1 MRITSFS
8 IRNFKSIQ
16 EIHVDQADSAMIIVG
31 KNSTGKTAILDGLL
45 AVFGIYQ
52 ICPEDFNLSRSNIEV
67 DMTLEITQGDLQLL
81 NSLGVVS
88 KYKRM
93 DIWLKEFWSRLPSYQ
108 EGTLRFT
115 FEANYSGEIR
125 YGDGFRKNNKYI
137 AQLLPK
143 VYYIDASRNAEEI
156 QNDIILSR
164 SREALGAMREN
175 RCMFDS
181 AKSCSG
187 CFQCIG
193 VICRKKPEELS
204 VYETVKLLEYKML
217 HLDVDDFLERLNRN
231 FRKNSGLGGELV
243 YQSRIDGEQLAAVDI
258 ALEMES
264 IRRLQP
270 VSQMSAGMKSIYILS
285 LLETYIEGGANLP
298 CIVMMEDPEIYL
310 HPQMQKVAS
319 EILYRLSLKN
329 QVIFSTHSPNMIFNF
344 NSRQIR
350 QVVMDQDY
358 HTVVRQAANI
368 DRVLDDLGYSAGDLM
383 DVSFVFFV
391 EGKQDRNRLP
401 LLLEKYYSEIYDE
414 EGRLMRIAIISTNSC
429 TNIKAYANLKYMNRL
444 YIRDQFL
451 MIRDSDGKDREMLA
465 DQLCSHYR
473 QRDREEPGV
482 IPRVTRRNV
491 LILKYYS
498 FENYFL
504 NPAVMVKIGVVR
516 SEEAFYDTLYAR
528 YRQYLHKLSSFQ
540 NLRRQTGLKIRSRED
555 IQNHLEDIL
564 VYGRGHNLF
573 DIFYGRYK
581 GEKETEIL
589 RRYIDE
595 APRETF
601 GDILEAIDQFV
612 YFHSRKRQ
620 RQENA
625 GDREGK

>member
-93 DIWLKEFWSRLPSYQ
+93 DIWLKEFCSRLPSYQ

-181 AKSCSG
+181 AKSCSS

-504 NPAVMVKIGVVR
+504 NPAVMVKIGAVR
-516 SEEAFYDTLYAR
+516 SEEAFYDTLYAK

-564 VYGRGHNLF
+564 IYGRGHNLF